1 MEPFVLFLAV
11 AVVLVGGIL
20 VTRPLRD
27 RRRVKD
33 IAEWADMNGWERV
46 ENASDLALSGRWKGG
61 PFLQGVPQ
69 PATDLLYGE
78 VSGYRMISF
87 THSWRTGTAESKIS
101 RKRFAHVVALDEEP
115 SEPRLEL
122 TPEGWKD
129 KLQKAFGGQDVQLGN
144 PAFDDA
150 WRVRASDDG
159 FARRVLDPRFMS
171 MLMLPDYQTT
181 RIRVDGPSVLLW
193 TSGRTSAENLS
204 QLSNR
209 LVEVSRLTIPLE
221 KGQPTFEQGGDIDL
235 PGMGFEKI

>member
-1 MEPFVLFLAV
+1 MEVFALFVAV
-11 AVVLVGGIL
+11 AVVLVGGVLIS
-20 VTRPLRD
+20 RPLRE

-33 IAEWADMNGWERV
+33 IAEWADMNGWERA
-46 ENASDLALSGRWKGG
+46 EAASDPELPGRWQGG
-61 PFLQGVPQ
+61 PFLQGLPQ
-69 PATDLLYGE
+69 PATDVLYGE
-78 VSGYRMISF
+78 VSGQRMISF
-87 THSWRTGTAESKIS
+87 THTWRTGTAESRFS
-101 RKRFAHVVALDEEP
+101 RKRYAHVVALDEAP

-129 KLQKAFGGQDVQLGN
+129 KLQKLFGGQDVQVGN

-181 RIRVDGPSVLLW
+181 RIRVDGPSVMLW
-193 TSGRTSAENLS
+193 TSGRASAENLA
-204 QLSNR
+204 QLSTR
-209 LVEVSRLTIPLE
+209 LVEVARLTVPLE
-221 KGQPTFEQGGDIDL
+221 KGQPVFEQGGDIAL